1 MSCLKAIIE
10 TSCVSTTHRG
20 TRAHVARVLGGVH
33 GTRSTVLATASS
45 ARRLAASTNIAL
57 LALAHAGSWGAKA
70 MAAALIGRAVKLALV
85 CIVAHEVSV
94 AVAQS
99 GVSVAV
105 TVAMAQRVA
114 GAPEV
119 ASFSKEAGVV
129 AVARAADFVALA
141 TVLIH
146 DRM

>member
-1 MSCLKAIIE
+1 
-10 TSCVSTTHRG
+10 
-20 TRAHVARVLGGVH
+20 
-33 GTRSTVLATASS
+33 
-45 ARRLAASTNIAL
+45 
-57 LALAHAGSWGAKA
+57 
-70 MAAALIGRAVKLALV
+70 MAAALVGRAVKLALV

-119 ASFSKEAGVV
+119 ASFSKKAGVV